1 MSIRRI
7 GLFRRNVKVQPQ
19 YNENS
24 FPVKSVWVYTV
35 EQLRAHLVAENSNS
49 INESLASIIAGRRR

>member
-7 GLFRRNVKVQPQ
+7 RLFRRNVKVQPQ

-35 EQLRAHLVAENSNS
+35 EQLRAHLVAENSN
-49 INESLASIIAGRRR
+49 